1 MRKYIVAIL
10 FVLGCISV
18 NAQQDSVKVASIDEM
33 EKILASG
40 QESVQ
45 IYYNLGYSY
54 YKSGEL
60 AKAILNFE
68 RAHRLAPSDED
79 IIYNLKQA
87 YVMTDKLQ
95 EVEQVFFVRWWD
107 SLCNTMS
114 SDGWAVMFV
123 VVFILMLAGIAV
135 FIFLDNISLRKTGF
149 FSALFL
155 LAVAIFSLSI
165 SIRQRDNIVNSK
177 DAIIMKASVTLSTA
191 PDENGSELVV
201 LHAGTKVHILSRLG
215 EWCEVRLKDGNV
227 GWIKASFIEVI

>member
-79 IIYNLKQA
+79 IIYNLEQA

-177 DAIIMKASVTLSTA
+177 DAIIMKSSVTLSTA